1 MSIKKIES
9 EKLAKN
15 SFFLYSRMLVVMLI
29 NLYSVR
35 LVIGKLGIQDY
46 GIFDVV
52 VGLVTILS
60 GLSSVLATS
69 TQRFYAFFIGNQ
81 VVTNLK
87 AVFTASVQIHF
98 FLVIVVF
105 LISETLGLWVLNN
118 VLIIPDDR
126 LYAANVLFQCS
137 IFSFAFSFMH
147 VPFSSFI
154 IVFENMK
161 VFSIISIFGEFVKV
175 LCSFNHISSKC

>member
-9 EKLAKN
+9 QKLAKN
-15 SFFLYSRMLVVMLI
+15 SFFLYSRMLIVMLI

-81 VVTNLK
+81 LFNELK
-87 AVFTASVQIHF
+87 
-98 FLVIVVF
+98 
-105 LISETLGLWVLNN
+105 NN
-118 VLIIPDDR
+118 
-126 LYAANVLFQCS
+126 
-137 IFSFAFSFMH
+137 
-147 VPFSSFI
+147 
-154 IVFENMK
+154 
-161 VFSIISIFGEFVKV
+161 
-175 LCSFNHISSKC
+175 